1 MVLRVVLDTNVLVSA
16 LYLPASKPGTIVGL
30 ARRRLIQNLVSP
42 AILREVERVLREKFQ
57 WEAAPAKEAVRQIEN
72 FSKVVEPQDRLT
84 VLADDPDNRILEC
97 AQAGQAHL
105 ILTGDKHL
113 LQLQVFGG
121 IAILKPA
128 DFFRARHAAGD

>member
-1 MVLRVVLDTNVLVSA
+1 MLRVVLDTNVLVSA

-30 ARRRLIQNLVSP
+30 ARRHTIQNLVSP
-42 AILREVERVLREKFQ
+42 AILSEVERVLREKFQ
-57 WEAAPAKEAVRQIEN
+57 WEAAQAREAVRQIEN
-72 FSKVVEPQDRLT
+72 FSEVLDPQERLT

-97 AQAGQAHL
+97 AKAGRAHL

-113 LQLQVFGG
+113 LQLQAYSG

-128 DFFRARHAAGD
+128 DFFRTGCTAVD